1 MKNIY
6 SYTDYTRVSYT
17 HRLNEGLG
25 FLGKFNPVKIIT
37 NAVETVRDFLIWRK
51 ESKDPRFKKVKN
63 VLNLFSDPRYN
74 STFDE
79 LSDIQSTL
87 IEKID
92 EYKDESKKE
101 YSELKYHLA
110 EEIEEL
116 YPVYSKKWQQVTE
129 MLYVD
134 YYQEHGSELYDDV
147 KDVVE
152 FLSISKWYI
161 KSRPKVQPI
170 LNKFM
175 QILGTSDIKKTMDN
189 LL

>member
-6 SYTDYTRVSYT
+6 SYTDYTRVSST

-25 FLGKFNPVKIIT
+25 FLGKLNPVKIIT
-37 NAVETVRDFLIWRK
+37 NAVETVRDFLIWKK

-74 STFDE
+74 STFAE

-87 IEKID
+87 IEKI
-92 EYKDESKKE
+92 EEFNDESKKQ
-101 YSELKYHLA
+101 YSELKYHLN

-116 YPVYSKKWQQVTE
+116 YPVYRKKWQQVIE

-152 FLSISKWYI
+152 FLSISKWYR
-161 KSRPKVQPI
+161 KSRPNVQPI
-170 LNKFM
+170 LNKFV
-175 QILGTSDIKKTMDN
+175 QILGNSDIKKTMDN